1 MLAFAFLATVFE
13 TRLLGSHRR
22 PVGAALYLIIGF
34 IFGPEALAF
43 LTSDSLQ
50 VLSGMEAVVSAFI
63 GMSCGLPLGMRGLD
77 LHRPDRVGFGIMM
90 MVVTTVLVAG
100 AAYIAFLWWPG
111 LGLSDEPGV
120 LVAALTFGVAAA
132 VSSPNVMR
140 EAVCA
145 HLSDGPVSRLM
156 PTALMTSRFL
166 AVFVFGVL
174 AAFIPGTPVGSVPTA
189 VAAIASGLGIGI
201 AFHIMVGAQ
210 NDPHRLMV
218 ATLGSLTLG
227 AGIAESLSLAPLM
240 VGLMSGLTVGV
251 LSPASESIAGT
262 IRRLERP
269 AVVALFLFGGAH
281 FSLNDPHILVLPIAY
296 VVVRVV
302 ALRIAA
308 ACSRPISK
316 DLEQDVPGL
325 WRSYLYQGTL
335 TAAVALNFEALMPG
349 QVGTLLEST
358 LLVAAIVN
366 PFVSWNA
373 ARDLLRDVGETG
385 RQRPEPCE
393 PTSPATTE
401 VVEAHI

>member
-1 MLAFAFLATVFE
+1 M
-13 TRLLGSHRR
+13 
-22 PVGAALYLIIGF
+22 AALNWCRRGYKLSYVERGCVRIS
-34 IFGPEALAF
+34 LA
-43 LTSDSLQ
+43 DI
-50 VLSGMEAVVSAFI
+50 SA
-63 GMSCGLPLGMRGLD
+63 SCQQ
-77 LHRPDRVGFGIMM
+77 PDDVGFSCI
-90 MVVTTVLVAG
+90 
-100 AAYIAFLWWPG
+100 
-111 LGLSDEPGV
+111 
-120 LVAALTFGVAAA
+120 
-132 VSSPNVMR
+132 R
-140 EAVCA
+140 
-145 HLSDGPVSRLM
+145 
-156 PTALMTSRFL
+156 
-166 AVFVFGVL
+166 FGVL
-174 AAFIPGTPVGSVPTA
+174 AFIPGTPVGSVPTA
-189 VAAIASGLGIGI
+189 VAAIASGLGI
-201 AFHIMVGAQ
+201 ALPSTSWLVQ
-210 NDPHRLMV
+210 NDPHGLMV

-281 FSLNDPHILVLPIAY
+281 FSLNDPQILVLPIAY

-308 ACSRPISK
+308 ACSRPLSK

-349 QVGTLLEST
+349 QVGTRQGT
-358 LLVAAIVN
+358 LLVAAIVS

-385 RQRPEPCE
+385 ASGQTMR
-393 PTSPATTE
+393 TYMLATTM
-401 VVEAHI
+401 